1 MKITYT
7 YYSSDIL
14 ENMLFKTEEDAKDF
28 DNTLEDF
35 INSSESID
43 EFKKLLNHYASYVS
57 VRNAI
62 NRGEFHYGLA
72 GIKSYKLI
80 LACEK
85 MVNGRNGLGS
95 TEYYKEALLY
105 ILNYIVKND
114 KEEMD
119 N

>member
-14 ENMLFKTEEDAKDF
+14 EDMLFKTEKDAKDF
-28 DNTLEDF
+28 DNTLMDF
-35 INSSESID
+35 INSPEAID
-43 EFKKLLNHYASYVS
+43 EFKRLSNHYASYAS
-57 VRNAI
+57 VRHAI

-72 GIKSYKLI
+72 GIKSYELI

-85 MVNGRNGLGS
+85 MVSGRNGLGA

-105 ILNYIVKND
+105 ILNKIVEND
-114 KEEMD
+114 KEGMD